1 MKQLKKLILASQ
13 SPRRSEILKKA
24 GYQFVPFPVYVSEIP
39 NKNLSLDEQI
49 LDIAR
54 RKTKGVLD
62 EARDKGLE
70 FENSVILTADTM
82 VCFGGLALGK
92 PESELMAFD
101 FLKKLSANSHEVKTA
116 VDLLDVSTGES
127 VSHIETTKVFFR
139 KITDQEIYDYI
150 ATKEPLD
157 KAGAYAIQ
165 GIGAKFVEKFD
176 GDYNNVVGLPLHAI
190 EKLFKLKAWDFLKT
204 PQDL

>member
-1 MKQLKKLILASQ
+1 MKQKKLILASQ

-54 RKTKGVLD
+54 RKTKAVLD

-70 FENSVILTADTM
+70 FKNSVILTADTM
-82 VCFGGLALGK
+82 VCFSGLALGK
-92 PESELMAFD
+92 PETELMAFD

-116 VDLLDVSTGES
+116 VDLLDVSTGEN
-127 VSHIETTKVFFR
+127 VSHIETTKVYFR
-139 KITDQEIYDYI
+139 KITEQEIYDYI

-165 GIGAKFVEKFD
+165 GIGAKFVEKFE
-176 GDYNNVVGLPLHAI
+176 GDFNNVVGLPLHAI